1 MKATINILC
10 MFICMYDVLYIETQ
24 SFNPSQLHKFMR
36 NVPNNHK
43 TVQKVF
49 FRKINKNMQGQPG
62 LNYFVH
68 LWV

>member
-10 MFICMYDVLYIETQ
+10 MFICMYDVIYIETQ

-36 NVPNNHK
+36 NVQNNHK

-68 LWV
+68 L